1 MEKFSRTLTLR
12 SSIFLGLSSM
22 IGAGLFLNI
31 APTAKI
37 ASYSL
42 ILGLIMASTVAFANA
57 SSSAQLARLYPQT
70 GGTYLYAKNVL
81 GKIPSLIAG
90 YSFIIGKSISCVAIA
105 LTLGNYISPMYP
117 EYSGILVVIIVT
129 SISYFGIVKT
139 VSIAKWF
146 VYTLIGILI
155 FYIISIASSE
165 TFNIKIPIAEGLTL
179 KGFLVSTCIWFFA
192 FTGYSRLAT
201 FGEEVK
207 NPEKIIPKAI
217 FTGLGLTVL
226 IYLSISWATLG
237 IISPEI
243 IENSLTPLKVAFDVS
258 RFSDFSFLIVVAST
272 IATGSV
278 LLALVP
284 GISRILV
291 AMSRDSYLPN
301 FMKKIHP
308 NFNSAYVSEI
318 ITAGMIIIGIL
329 YLDVINAVKLSSF
342 FILIYYSL
350 TNLSVI
356 RLDKDTRL
364 YTSIYAYY
372 GFTSCILLSAGL
384 IIYF

>member
-81 GKIPSLIAG
+81 GKMPSLIAG

-117 EYSGILVVIIVT
+117 EYSGILVIIIVT

-165 TFNIKIPIAEGLTL
+165 TFNIQIPIAQGLTL
-179 KGFLVSTCIWFFA
+179 KGFLMSTCIWFFS

-217 FTGLGLTVL
+217 FIGLGLTVL
-226 IYLSISWATLG
+226 IYLSISWTTLG

-291 AMSRDSYLPN
+291 AMSRDSYLPS

-356 RLDKDTRL
+356 LLDKDARL

>member
-31 APTAKI
+31 APTAKT

-70 GGTYLYAKNVL
+70 GGTYLYAKNIL

-165 TFNIKIPIAEGLTL
+165 TFNIQIPIAEGLTL
-179 KGFLVSTCIWFFA
+179 KGFLVSTYIWFFA

-291 AMSRDSYLPN
+291 AMSRDSYLPS

-318 ITAGMIIIGIL
+318 ITGGVIIIGIL
-329 YLDVINAVKLSSF
+329 YLDVVNAVKLSSF

-356 RLDKDTRL
+356 RLDKDARL
-364 YTSIYAYY
+364 YTSVYAYY

>member
-1 MEKFSRTLTLR
+1 MDKFSRTLTLKN
-12 SSIFLGLSSM
+12 SVFLGLSSM

-31 APTAKI
+31 APTAKV

-42 ILGLIMASTVAFANA
+42 ILGLIMASSLAFANA
-57 SSSAQLARLYPQT
+57 SSSAQLARLYPET

-90 YSFIIGKSISCVAIA
+90 YSFIIGKSISCIAIA
-105 LTLGNYISPMYP
+105 LTLGNYLSPMYP
-117 EYSGILVVIIVT
+117 EYSGIIVILIVAG
-129 SISYFGIVKT
+129 ISYFGITKT
-139 VSIAKWF
+139 VAIAKWF
-146 VYTLIGILI
+146 VYSLVGILL
-155 FYIISIASSE
+155 FYIISITSSE
-165 TFNIKIPIAEGLTL
+165 TFSIQIPITDGLTL
-179 KGFLVSTCIWFFA
+179 KGFLLSSCIWFFA

-226 IYLSISWATLG
+226 IYLSVSWTTLG

-258 RFSDFSFLIVVAST
+258 RFSEFSFLIVVAST

-291 AMSRDSYLPN
+291 AMARDSYLPS

-308 NFNSAYVSEI
+308 SFNSAYVSEI
-318 ITAGMIIIGIL
+318 ITAGIIIIGIL

-356 RLDKDTRL
+356 NLKKDERL
-364 YTSIYAYY
+364 YPFIYAYY
-372 GFTSCILLSAGL
+372 GLISCVLLSIGL
-384 IIYF
+384 LVYF

>member
-1 MEKFSRTLTLR
+1 MDKFSRTLTLKN
-12 SSIFLGLSSM
+12 SVFLGLSSM

-31 APTAKI
+31 APTAKV

-42 ILGLIMASTVAFANA
+42 VLGLIMASSLAFANA
-57 SSSAQLARLYPQT
+57 SSSAQLARLYPET

-81 GKIPSLIAG
+81 GKIPSLVAG
-90 YSFIIGKSISCVAIA
+90 YSFIIGKSISCIAIA
-105 LTLGNYISPMYP
+105 LTLGNYISPIYP
-117 EYSGILVVIIVT
+117 EYSGILVILIVT
-129 SISYFGIVKT
+129 GISYFGITKT
-139 VSIAKWF
+139 VAIAKWF
-146 VYTLIGILI
+146 VYSLVGIIL
-155 FYIISIASSE
+155 FYIISITSSE
-165 TFNIKIPIAEGLTL
+165 TFSIQIPITDGLTL
-179 KGFLVSTCIWFFA
+179 KGFLLSSCIWFFA

-217 FTGLGLTVL
+217 FTGLGITIL
-226 IYLSISWATLG
+226 IYLSVSWATLG

-243 IENSLTPLKVAFDVS
+243 IENSLTPLKVAFDIS
-258 RFSDFSFLIVVAST
+258 RFSDFSFLIVIAST

-291 AMSRDSYLPN
+291 AMSRDSYLPS

-308 NFNSAYVSEI
+308 SFNSAYVSEI
-318 ITAGMIIIGIL
+318 ITAGIIIIGIL

-356 RLDKDTRL
+356 NLKKDARL
-364 YTSIYAYY
+364 YSSIYAYY
-372 GFTSCILLSAGL
+372 GFISCVLLSVGL
-384 IIYF
+384 IVYF

>member
-1 MEKFSRTLTLR
+1 MDKFSRTLTLKN
-12 SSIFLGLSSM
+12 SVFLGLSSM

-31 APTAKI
+31 APTAKV

-42 ILGLIMASTVAFANA
+42 ILGLIMASSLAFANA
-57 SSSAQLARLYPQT
+57 SSSAQLARLYPET

-90 YSFIIGKSISCVAIA
+90 YSFIIGKCISCIAIA
-105 LTLGNYISPMYP
+105 LTLGNYLSPMYP
-117 EYSGILVVIIVT
+117 EYSGIIVILIVAG
-129 SISYFGIVKT
+129 ISYFGITKT
-139 VSIAKWF
+139 VAIAKWF
-146 VYTLIGILI
+146 VYSLVGILL
-155 FYIISIASSE
+155 FYIISITSSE
-165 TFNIKIPIAEGLTL
+165 TFSIQIPITDGLTL
-179 KGFLVSTCIWFFA
+179 KGFLLSSCIWFFA

-226 IYLSISWATLG
+226 IYLSVSWTTLG

-258 RFSDFSFLIVVAST
+258 RFSEFSFLIVVAST

-291 AMSRDSYLPN
+291 AMARDSYLPS

-308 NFNSAYVSEI
+308 SFNSAYVSEI
-318 ITAGMIIIGIL
+318 ITAGIIIIGIL

-356 RLDKDTRL
+356 NLKKDERL
-364 YTSIYAYY
+364 YPSIYAYY
-372 GFTSCILLSAGL
+372 GFISCVLLSIGL
-384 IIYF
+384 IVYF

>member
-1 MEKFSRTLTLR
+1 
-12 SSIFLGLSSM
+12 M

-31 APTAKI
+31 APTAKV

-42 ILGLIMASTVAFANA
+42 ILGLIMASSLAFANA
-57 SSSAQLARLYPQT
+57 SSSAQLARLYPET

-90 YSFIIGKSISCVAIA
+90 YSFIIGKCISCIAIA
-105 LTLGNYISPMYP
+105 LTLGNYLSPMYP
-117 EYSGILVVIIVT
+117 EYSGIIVILIVT
-129 SISYFGIVKT
+129 GISYFGITKT
-139 VSIAKWF
+139 VAIAKWF
-146 VYTLIGILI
+146 VYSLVGILL
-155 FYIISIASSE
+155 FYIISITSSE
-165 TFNIKIPIAEGLTL
+165 TFSIQIPITDGLTL
-179 KGFLVSTCIWFFA
+179 KGFLLSSCIWFFA

-226 IYLSISWATLG
+226 IYLSVSWTTLG

-258 RFSDFSFLIVVAST
+258 RFSEFSFLIVVAST

-291 AMSRDSYLPN
+291 AMARDSYLPS

-308 NFNSAYVSEI
+308 SFNSAYVSEI
-318 ITAGMIIIGIL
+318 ITAGIIIIGIL

-356 RLDKDTRL
+356 NLKKDERL
-364 YTSIYAYY
+364 YPFIYAYY
-372 GFTSCILLSAGL
+372 GLISCVLLSIGL
-384 IIYF
+384 LVYF

>member
-1 MEKFSRTLTLR
+1 
-12 SSIFLGLSSM
+12 M

-31 APTAKI
+31 APTAKV

-42 ILGLIMASTVAFANA
+42 ILGLIMASSLAFANA
-57 SSSAQLARLYPQT
+57 SSSAQLARLYPET

-90 YSFIIGKSISCVAIA
+90 YSFIIGKCISCIAIA
-105 LTLGNYISPMYP
+105 LTLGNYLSPMYP
-117 EYSGILVVIIVT
+117 EYSGIIVILIVAG
-129 SISYFGIVKT
+129 ISYFGITKT
-139 VSIAKWF
+139 VAIAKWF
-146 VYTLIGILI
+146 VYSLVGILL
-155 FYIISIASSE
+155 FYIISITSSE
-165 TFNIKIPIAEGLTL
+165 TFSIQIPITDGLTL
-179 KGFLVSTCIWFFA
+179 KGFLLSSCIWFFA

-226 IYLSISWATLG
+226 IYLSVSWTTLG

-258 RFSDFSFLIVVAST
+258 RFSEFSFLIVVAST

-291 AMSRDSYLPN
+291 AMARDSYLPS

-308 NFNSAYVSEI
+308 SFNSAYVSEI
-318 ITAGMIIIGIL
+318 ITAGIIIIGIL

-356 RLDKDTRL
+356 NLKKDERL
-364 YTSIYAYY
+364 YPSIYAYY
-372 GFTSCILLSAGL
+372 GFISCVLLSIGL
-384 IIYF
+384 IVYF

>member
-1 MEKFSRTLTLR
+1 MDKFSRTLTLKN
-12 SSIFLGLSSM
+12 SVFLGLSSM

-31 APTAKI
+31 APTAKV

-42 ILGLIMASTVAFANA
+42 ILGLIMASSLAFANA
-57 SSSAQLARLYPQT
+57 SSSAQLARLYPET

-90 YSFIIGKSISCVAIA
+90 YSFIIGKSISCIAIA
-105 LTLGNYISPMYP
+105 LTLGNYISPVYP
-117 EYSGILVVIIVT
+117 EYSGIIVILIVT
-129 SISYFGIVKT
+129 GISYFGITKT
-139 VSIAKWF
+139 VAIAKWF
-146 VYTLIGILI
+146 VYSLVGILL
-155 FYIISIASSE
+155 FYIISITSSE
-165 TFNIKIPIAEGLTL
+165 TFSIQIPITDGLTL
-179 KGFLVSTCIWFFA
+179 KGFLLSSCIWFFA

-258 RFSDFSFLIVVAST
+258 RFSEFSFLIVVAST

-291 AMSRDSYLPN
+291 AMARDSYLPS

-308 NFNSAYVSEI
+308 SFNSAYVSEI
-318 ITAGMIIIGIL
+318 ITTGIIIIGIL

-356 RLDKDTRL
+356 NLKKDERL
-364 YTSIYAYY
+364 YPSIYAYY
-372 GFTSCILLSAGL
+372 GFISCVLLSIGL
-384 IIYF
+384 IVYF

>member
-1 MEKFSRTLTLR
+1 MDKFSRTLTLKN
-12 SSIFLGLSSM
+12 SVFLGLSSM

-42 ILGLIMASTVAFANA
+42 ILGLIMASSLAFANA
-57 SSSAQLARLYPQT
+57 SSSAQLARLYPET

-90 YSFIIGKSISCVAIA
+90 YSFIIGKSISCIAIA
-105 LTLGNYISPMYP
+105 LTLGNYLSPMYP
-117 EYSGILVVIIVT
+117 EYSGIIVVLIVAG
-129 SISYFGIVKT
+129 ISYFGITKT
-139 VSIAKWF
+139 VAIAKWF
-146 VYTLIGILI
+146 VYSLIGILL
-155 FYIISIASSE
+155 FYIISITSSE
-165 TFNIKIPIAEGLTL
+165 TFTIQIPITDGLTL
-179 KGFLVSTCIWFFA
+179 KGFLLSSCIWFFA

-243 IENSLTPLKVAFDVS
+243 IENSITPLKVAFDVS

-291 AMSRDSYLPN
+291 AMARDSYLPS
-301 FMKKIHP
+301 FIKKIHP
-308 NFNSAYVSEI
+308 SFNSAYVSEI
-318 ITAGMIIIGIL
+318 ITTGIIIIGIL

-356 RLDKDTRL
+356 NLKKDERL
-364 YTSIYAYY
+364 YPSIYAYY
-372 GFTSCILLSAGL
+372 GFISCVLLSIGL
-384 IIYF
+384 IVYF

>member
-81 GKIPSLIAG
+81 GKMPSLIAG

-117 EYSGILVVIIVT
+117 EYSGILVIIIVT

-165 TFNIKIPIAEGLTL
+165 TFNIQIPIAEGLTL
-179 KGFLVSTCIWFFA
+179 KGFLVSTYIWFFA

-217 FTGLGLTVL
+217 FIGLGLTVL

-291 AMSRDSYLPN
+291 AMSRDSYLPS

-350 TNLSVI
+350 TNLSAI
-356 RLDKDTRL
+356 RLDKDARL

>member
-117 EYSGILVVIIVT
+117 EYSGILVIIIVT

-165 TFNIKIPIAEGLTL
+165 TFNIQIPIAEGLTL
-179 KGFLVSTCIWFFA
+179 KGFLVSTYIWFFA

-217 FTGLGLTVL
+217 FRGLGLTVL

-291 AMSRDSYLPN
+291 AMSRDSYLPS

-356 RLDKDTRL
+356 RLDKDARL

>member
-1 MEKFSRTLTLR
+1 MDKFSRTLTLKN
-12 SSIFLGLSSM
+12 SVFLGLSSM

-31 APTAKI
+31 APTAKV

-42 ILGLIMASTVAFANA
+42 ILGLIMASSLAFANA
-57 SSSAQLARLYPQT
+57 SSSAQLARLYPET
-70 GGTYLYAKNVL
+70 GGTYLYSKNVL
-81 GKIPSLIAG
+81 GKIPSLVAG
-90 YSFIIGKSISCVAIA
+90 YSFIIGKSISCIAIA
-105 LTLGNYISPMYP
+105 LTLGNYISPIYP
-117 EYSGILVVIIVT
+117 EYSGILVILIVT
-129 SISYFGIVKT
+129 GISYFGITKT

-146 VYTLIGILI
+146 VYSLVGIIL
-155 FYIISIASSE
+155 FYIISITSSE
-165 TFNIKIPIAEGLTL
+165 TFSIHIPITDGLTL
-179 KGFLVSTCIWFFA
+179 KGFLLSSCIWFFA

-226 IYLSISWATLG
+226 IYLSVSWTTLG

-243 IENSLTPLKVAFDVS
+243 IENSLTPLKVAFDIS
-258 RFSDFSFLIVVAST
+258 RFSDFSFLIVIAST

-291 AMSRDSYLPN
+291 AMSRDSYLPS

-308 NFNSAYVSEI
+308 SFNSAYVSEI

-356 RLDKDTRL
+356 NLKKDARL
-364 YTSIYAYY
+364 YSSIYAYY
-372 GFTSCILLSAGL
+372 GFISCVLLSIGL
-384 IIYF
+384 IVYF

>member
-117 EYSGILVVIIVT
+117 EYSGILVIIIVT

-165 TFNIKIPIAEGLTL
+165 TFNIQIPITEGLTL
-179 KGFLVSTCIWFFA
+179 KGFLVSTYIWFFA

-201 FGEEVK
+201 FGEEIK
-207 NPEKIIPKAI
+207 NPKEIIPTAI
-217 FTGLGLTVL
+217 FTGLGITILVYLMITWLT
-226 IYLSISWATLG
+226 LSIVSPN
-237 IISPEI
+237 IIM
-243 IENSLTPLKVAFDVS
+243 NSSTPLLVAMDVS
-258 RFSDFSFLIVVAST
+258 RFSEFTFLIVFASS
-272 IATGSV
+272 IAMVSV
-278 LLALVP
+278 FLALMP
-284 GISRILV
+284 GISRIYV
-291 AMSRDSYLPN
+291 ALSRDKILPEA
-301 FMKKIHP
+301 FSKIHKK
-308 NFNSAYVSEI
+308 FNSAYFSEAFVLI
-318 ITAGMIIIGIL
+318 SVIIGI
-329 YLDVINAVKLSSF
+329 YSFDVVGSIKISSF
-342 FILIYYSL
+342 FILVYYTI
-350 TNLSVI
+350 TNLCVI
-356 RLDKDTRL
+356 RLDKEKRL
-364 YTSIYAYY
+364 YSVGIAYF
-372 GFTSCILLSAGL
+372 GFALCIVLAIALVVL
-384 IIYF
+384 